1 MTVGSRWWKGAL
13 TACALVVGAGAGV
26 YFLGLTSAKPVAV
39 PPDEDLAQGAKD
51 YLREKKP
58 EPLPDDFVGPVK
70 PLVPTEQHALLNQ
83 VAPGF
88 TLPDADGK
96 PVELDELLSRGPVVV
111 VFYLGYK
118 CNHCVSQLF
127 DMHEDIRHFRAAGAT
142 VVAISP
148 DESGH
153 TKERYKKY
161 GAFDFPVLADTDHA
175 VARRYGV
182 SRPAGGGL
190 PAWEAHG
197 TFVIGRDR
205 YIHWAKTGDE
215 PFTGND
221 TLLAELRRLGP

>member
-1 MTVGSRWWKGAL
+1 MAGSGARAAL
-13 TACALVVGAGAGV
+13 AAACAAGVVGAGA
-26 YFLGLTSAKPVAV
+26 YFLGLTAAKPPAVVVVEEDVAK
-39 PPDEDLAQGAKD
+39 GAKE

-58 EPLPDDFVGPVK
+58 DPLPDDFVGPIK
-70 PLVPTEQHALLNQ
+70 PLVPTEPHALLNQ
-83 VAPGF
+83 LAPGF
-88 TLPDADGK
+88 TLTDADGK
-96 PVELDELLSRGPVVV
+96 AVELDDLLSRGPVVV

-127 DMHEDIRHFRAAGAT
+127 DLNEDIKHFRAAGAT

-148 DESGH
+148 DKSEH

-161 GAFDFPVLADTDHA
+161 GAFDFPVLADPDHA
-175 VARRYGV
+175 VARKYGV
-182 SRPAGGGL
+182 SRPAAAGL

-197 TFVIGRDR
+197 TFVVGRDR

-221 TLLAELRRLGP
+221 TLLAELRRMGP